1 MVRKS
6 STFTLIELLVVI
18 AIIAI
23 LASML
28 LPALNQARA
37 KAMDTKCTSNEK
49 QIGTY
54 MMMYVE
60 INNGIAPTTYCNTK
74 PTSNQGQ
81 WQSMLMMVYMP
92 SLEIKDWC
100 YVEGGSAT
108 KECVPRGIF
117 NCPATGP
124 IIPQYTRWN
133 YGINVAGGT
142 ATSPTK
148 LGYASA
154 NADTSTG
161 LSRKFSKPDRIK
173 RPSERAMIF
182 DIDKSASSYP
192 NAGATK
198 LIKSVS
204 DDASTML
211 RTYGDRTAEMRHV
224 AHKAANIC
232 YADGH
237 VNARTTNEIPT
248 DYSYEGG
255 YFWRASDDDP
265 ID

>member
-6 STFTLIELLVVI
+6 ATFTLIELLVVI

-37 KAMDTKCTSNEK
+37 KAMDTKCTSNAK

-60 INNGIAPTTYCNTK
+60 INNGFAPTTY
-74 PTSNQGQ
+74 SNINASSSTGH
-81 WQSMLMMVYMP
+81 WQDMLMKVYMP
-92 SLEIKDWC
+92 GVDTKDWC
-100 YVEGGSAT
+100 YVEGGSSG
-108 KECVPRGIF
+108 KECVPIGIF

-124 IIPQYTRWN
+124 IIPKSTVWN
-133 YGINVAGGT
+133 YGINCSGATT
-142 ATSPTK
+142 ASPDH
-148 LGYASA
+148 LGFASG
-154 NADTSTG
+154 NPNTNTM
-161 LSRKFSKPDRIK
+161 LSKPDRIK

-182 DIDKSASSYP
+182 DIDKSASSWP
-192 NAGATK
+192 NAGAIQLLRGVTDN
-198 LIKSVS
+198 SN
-204 DDASTML
+204 TML
-211 RTYGDRTAEMRHV
+211 RTYGDRTAEMRHM

-237 VNARTTNEIPT
+237 VNFRTTEEIPT

-255 YFWRASDDDP
+255 YFWRSSETYE
-265 ID
+265 

>member
-6 STFTLIELLVVI
+6 ATFTLIELLVVI

-60 INNGIAPTTYCNTK
+60 INNGIAPTTY
-74 PTSNQGQ
+74 SNINPSSSTGH
-81 WQSMLMMVYMP
+81 WQDMLMKVYMP
-92 SLEIKDWC
+92 SVETKDWC
-100 YVEGGSAT
+100 YIPDRDTT
-108 KECVPRGIF
+108 KENVPIGIF

-124 IIPQYTRWN
+124 AKAKETVWN
-133 YGINVAGGT
+133 YGLNFSGASVA
-142 ATSPTK
+142 SPDH
-148 LGYASA
+148 LGFASG
-154 NADTSTG
+154 NPNTNTM
-161 LSRKFSKPDRIK
+161 LSKPDRIK

-182 DIDKSASSYP
+182 DIDKSASSWP
-192 NAGATK
+192 SAGAIQLLRVVTDN
-198 LIKSVS
+198 SN
-204 DDASTML
+204 TML
-211 RTYGDRTAEMRHV
+211 RTYGDRTAEMRHM

-237 VNARTTNEIPT
+237 VNARTTDEIPI
-248 DYSYEGG
+248 DYSSEGG
-255 YFWRASDDDP
+255 YFWRSSETYE
-265 ID
+265 